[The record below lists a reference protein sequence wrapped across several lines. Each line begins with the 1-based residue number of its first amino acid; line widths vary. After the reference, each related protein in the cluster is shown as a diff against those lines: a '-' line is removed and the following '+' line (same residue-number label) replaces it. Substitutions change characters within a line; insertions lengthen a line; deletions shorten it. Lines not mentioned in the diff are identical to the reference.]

1 MTRNPVMVDAGV
13 ATAIALLILLL
24 EPGVAVGV
32 VVVLLGVVFCAVTLV
47 FDRRR
52 AQRRPEARPRR
63 R

>member
-1 MTRNPVMVDAGV
+1 VTRNPAIVDAGV
-13 ATAIALLILLL
+13 AVAIALVVIAL

-32 VVVLLGVVFCAVTLV
+32 AVALVALVFCGLTLV

-52 AQRRPEARPRR
+52 ARRRPEARPRR